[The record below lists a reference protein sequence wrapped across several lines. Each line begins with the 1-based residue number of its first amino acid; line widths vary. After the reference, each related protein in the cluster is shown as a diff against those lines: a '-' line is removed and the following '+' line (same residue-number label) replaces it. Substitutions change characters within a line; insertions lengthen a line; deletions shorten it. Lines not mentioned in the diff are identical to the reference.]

1 MRKRGNKRRRATET
15 TIEGGIKKIENREKE
30 KKGKI
35 RGKTETK
42 KERKRKKKQQ
52 KKGQEPQ

>member
-1 MRKRGNKRRRATET
+1 MPCAKEGVTKKRRTIET
-15 TIEGGIKKIENREKE
+15 TIEGGIKKIENKEKE

-42 KERKRKKKQQ
+42 K
-52 KKGQEPQ
+52 